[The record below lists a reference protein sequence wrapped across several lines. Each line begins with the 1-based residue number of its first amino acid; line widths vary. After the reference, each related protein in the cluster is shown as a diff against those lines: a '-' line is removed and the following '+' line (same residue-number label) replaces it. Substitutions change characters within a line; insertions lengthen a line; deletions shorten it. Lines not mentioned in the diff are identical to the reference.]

1 MVGILY
7 FSSFLLAGFAY
18 YSYFCKQNIT
28 YDLYSRLMKYYQYA
42 IVGLILLLCG
52 SLSATAAD
60 VDKHSQ
66 GYLSQRI
73 DTIYSY
79 FRKIDLD
86 TAFCSVGYRDL
97 MRQALDQMD
106 EDDILLD
113 YDHWINAQ
121 DYSENLSAHA
131 AKIENFTD
139 STAIVKVAVRNFGR
153 DGEVVLSMRYERD
166 DWYVDDFLP
175 SDEVGEGEK
184 EYFIRMVCTVLAKR
198 LILNDYAFY
207 EEPMTKYAHVD
218 IDGDGYDELWLRSAN
233 DKLGAIVSVAA
244 GAQLLITER
253 SPQKLSFYP
262 GTVVVEGPCGL
273 GCHTVNAVIVENS
286 RKAHNVQY
294 IKTNPLGMEGAVH
307 EYFVDGTRL
316 STTNGKKRL
325 QLIMHDKR
333 QITPAWHDFRQEE

>member
-1 MVGILY
+1 
-7 FSSFLLAGFAY
+7 
-18 YSYFCKQNIT
+18 
-28 YDLYSRLMKYYQYA
+28 
-42 IVGLILLLCG
+42 
-52 SLSATAAD
+52 
-60 VDKHSQ
+60 
-66 GYLSQRI
+66 
-73 DTIYSY
+73 
-79 FRKIDLD
+79 
-86 TAFCSVGYRDL
+86 

-153 DGEVVLSMRYERD
+153 DGEVVLSMRFERD

-175 SDEVGEGEK
+175 SDGVGEGEK

-207 EEPMTKYAHVD
+207 ESPMTKYAHVD
-218 IDGDGYDELWLRSAN
+218 IDGDGYDELWFRSAN

-273 GCHTVNAVIVENS
+273 GCHTANAVIVENS

-307 EYFVDGTRL
+307 EYFFDGTRI

-333 QITPAWHDFRQEE
+333 QITPTWHGFRQEE